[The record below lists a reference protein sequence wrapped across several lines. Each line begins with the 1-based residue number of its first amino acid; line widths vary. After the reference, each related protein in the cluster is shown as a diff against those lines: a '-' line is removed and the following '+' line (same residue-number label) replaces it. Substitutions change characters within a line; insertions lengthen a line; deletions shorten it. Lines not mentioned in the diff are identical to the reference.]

1 MKKRFLVF
9 TILLRSVAQLYGQVR
24 TDWNQRNVIDCSLIH
39 PPGHKPSTRTHCIHM
54 YHVTYQLRLVLN
66 AFFCSPLCVRI
77 YDTVESYIAPF
88 WFFLIRGV
96 PWASSL
102 SDESIDRFPRY
113 ECFYRGKDKP
123 PIVLRVGKCCRCALK
138 TWRKTRGQ

>member
-1 MKKRFLVF
+1 
-9 TILLRSVAQLYGQVR
+9 
-24 TDWNQRNVIDCSLIH
+24 
-39 PPGHKPSTRTHCIHM
+39 M

-96 PWASSL
+96 P
-102 SDESIDRFPRY
+102 
-113 ECFYRGKDKP
+113 
-123 PIVLRVGKCCRCALK
+123 
-138 TWRKTRGQ
+138 